1 MSAVLTLV
9 VPCYNEAQRLPLDDF
24 ARFLEAHPRVRICF
38 VDDGSRDGTRGM
50 LETFCARFPTST
62 ELVVLPENKG
72 KAEAVR
78 AGMMKSGGSILLP
91 CGDKNTSQFTGFWDA
106 DLATPLET
114 SLCFLD
120 VLEKEEQISCV
131 IGSRS
136 PRLGAKVERKPLRHF
151 VGNAVAF
158 VIRRYLGIP
167 IYDTQCGAKIF
178 RRDEAAKLFTEPFVS
193 RWLFDVEI
201 FKRMTN
207 SSRVREVPLSEWR
220 DVEGS
225 KLKFYHGAK
234 IMLELARIAL
244 HYRSEKK
251 VAATACS
258 CDNIPSP

>member
-1 MSAVLTLV
+1 
-9 VPCYNEAQRLPLDDF
+9 
-24 ARFLEAHPRVRICF
+24 
-38 VDDGSRDGTRGM
+38 M
-50 LETFCARFPTST
+50 LENFCARFPTST
-62 ELVVLPENKG
+62 DLVVLPENKG

-78 AGMMKSGGSILLP
+78 AGMSRFLENPRGEYA
-91 CGDKNTSQFTGFWDA
+91 GFWDA

-114 SLCFLD
+114 SLTFLD
-120 VLEKEEQISCV
+120 TLEKDEHIHCV

-158 VIRRYLGIP
+158 VIRLYLGIP

-178 RRDEAAKLFTEPFVS
+178 RRGEVAALFTEPFVS

-201 FKRMTN
+201 FKRMTLRH
-207 SSRVREVPLSEWR
+207 SKAYPARHVRETPLLEWR

-244 HYRSEKK
+244 RYRGEKK

-258 CDNIPSP
+258 CDNTPSP